1 MGGKCIIRL
10 WYPLNEGFL
19 GGVVFFLCV
28 PQRSS
33 ASLAVYIVCAFTAE
47 TRRTA
52 EVRRGCGKL
61 RHYCFYCF
69 FLGRAGIVTVRFSLF
84 RVTSNVNIALW
95 LAAGDRNGRRETP
108 WPLMD

>member
-1 MGGKCIIRL
+1 MGGKGITRL
-10 WYPLNEGFL
+10 WYPRKER
-19 GGVVFFLCV
+19 VFRWCRNFS
-28 PQRSS
+28 PRSS
-33 ASLAVYIVCAFTAE
+33 AVLRVSGGLYRLRFYRRDAE
-47 TRRTA
+47 D
-52 EVRRGCGKL
+52 RRGCGKL